1 MRVHYLQHVHF
12 EGLGS
17 IENFLKNKGYEI
29 TSTSLFKGEN
39 FPSLDNFD
47 WLIIMGGP
55 MSVNDEDLYP
65 WLIQEKKFIKE
76 AIESGK
82 LVLGICLGAQLI
94 ANVLGSKVYKNKYK
108 EIGWFNINFKNL
120 ENTIFEKILP
130 NELEVFH
137 WHGETFDIPKNAV
150 LIAESLACK
159 NQALILED
167 RVIGLQFHL
176 ETTIDSAK
184 TIIENS
190 RNEMSFS
197 KYVQSEEEMISNEN
211 KFENINRA
219 MNLFFESMIKNFI
232 EKMR

>member
-17 IENFLKNKGYEI
+17 IESFLKNKGYEI
-29 TSTSLFKGEN
+29 TSTCLFKGED

-65 WLIQEKKFIKE
+65 WLVQEKEFIKK

-94 ANVLGSKVYKNKYK
+94 ANVLGAKVYQNKYK
-108 EIGWFNINFKNL
+108 EIGWFNINLKNL

-137 WHGETFDIPKNAV
+137 WHGETFDIPQNAV
-150 LIAESLACK
+150 LIAESLACR
-159 NQALILED
+159 NQAFIFKD
-167 RVIGLQFHL
+167 RVFGLQFHL

-184 TIIENS
+184 AIIKNS

-197 KYVQSEEEMISNEN
+197 KYVQSEQEIFSNQD
-211 KFENINRA
+211 KFEKINTV
-219 MNLFFESMIKNFI
+219 MNSILECMSKNFI

>member
-17 IENFLKNKGYEI
+17 IESFLKNKGYEI
-29 TSTSLFKGEN
+29 TSTCLFKGED

-55 MSVNDEDLYP
+55 MSVNDEYLYP
-65 WLIQEKKFIKE
+65 WLVQEKEFIKK

-94 ANVLGSKVYKNKYK
+94 ANVLGAKVYQNKYK
-108 EIGWFNINFKNL
+108 EIGWFNINLKNL

-130 NELEVFH
+130 NELAVFH
-137 WHGETFDIPKNAV
+137 WHGETFDIPQNAV
-150 LIAESLACK
+150 LIAESLACR
-159 NQALILED
+159 NQAFIFKD
-167 RVIGLQFHL
+167 RVFGLQFHL

-184 TIIENS
+184 AIIKNS

-197 KYVQSEEEMISNEN
+197 KYVQSEQEIFSNQD
-211 KFENINRA
+211 KFEKINTV
-219 MNLFFESMIKNFI
+219 MNSILECMSKNFI